1 MAGSPFLV
9 ALAASARMGANLLA
23 VFAGAVAGCL
33 PRHLV
38 LATVE
43 LIMATLR
50 LLMLTVLLCS
60 ALAQRVTNRSLIM
73 LHAGQSK
80 VLDGV
85 RIVEL
90 ARWQAAPRASLILRD
105 MGAEVIKVEWRK
117 GGDLRNSGPFVGNMS
132 VQFAAYN
139 RGKKSITLN
148 TRHPK
153 GKELFF
159 RLVQIS
165 DAVLENFRPGTMD
178 KMGFGYQE
186 MCRVNPGII
195 LASVSGFGQYGP
207 YRDRQ
212 CFDPIIQAMSGIGHQ
227 TGRGFDQ
234 PIMAEGPIM
243 DRTAALHAAIGIL
256 GALRHRDRTGEG
268 QWLEVAMLDGGIT
281 LEEVA
286 LAMCYETGNNDF
298 TRSGTFL
305 QCKDGWVTTGAARA
319 GMWERMLQVMGY
331 DELSSD
337 PEFAA
342 PMFAT
347 DKAEI
352 RMELLHLWC
361 EERSVKEVEDA
372 LVEADIPVGRA
383 MSIPEVLA
391 DGHIWER
398 EVMIETELDEPAGKK
413 MLVPG
418 PTIIKFSKT
427 PTTAG
432 PIPKYGEHNQEIYGD
447 LLGIDQS
454 QLDLLMEE
462 EVIA

>member
-1 MAGSPFLV
+1 MNVSP
-9 ALAASARMGANLLA
+9 
-23 VFAGAVAGCL
+23 
-33 PRHLV
+33 
-38 LATVE
+38 
-43 LIMATLR
+43 
-50 LLMLTVLLCS
+50 
-60 ALAQRVTNRSLIM
+60 
-73 LHAGQSK
+73 K

-85 RIVEL
+85 RILEL
-90 ARWQAAPRASLILRD
+90 ARWQAAPRGGLVLRD

-117 GGDLRNSGPFVGNMS
+117 GADLRNSGPFVGEMS

-139 RGKKSITLN
+139 RGKKSISLN
-148 TRHPK
+148 TRHDK
-153 GKELFF
+153 GKQIFLDMV
-159 RLVQIS
+159 RLADV
-165 DAVLENFRPGTMD
+165 VLENFRPGTMET
-178 KMGFGYQE
+178 MGFGYDVLSG
-186 MCRVNPGII
+186 VNPGII

-227 TGRGFDQ
+227 TGRGFDR

-243 DRTAALHAAIGIL
+243 DRTAALHATIGIL

-268 QWLEVAMLDGGIT
+268 QWLEVAMMDGGIT

-286 LAMCYETGNNDF
+286 LAMCHETGTNDF
-298 TRSGTFL
+298 MRSGSFI
-305 QCKDGWVTTGAARA
+305 QCKDGWITTGAARA
-319 GMWERMLQVMGY
+319 GMWERMLKVMGY
-331 DELSSD
+331 DELAED

-352 RMELLHLWC
+352 RMELLNLWA
-361 EERSVKEVEDA
+361 EQRTVKEAEEA

-383 MSIPEVLA
+383 MSIPEVL
-391 DGHIWER
+391 DDRQLWDR
-398 EVMIETELDEPAGKK
+398 EVMMEMDIDEPGGKQ

-432 PIPKYGEHNQEIYGD
+432 PIPKYGEHNNEMYRD
-447 LLGIDQS
+447 LLGLDELTLS
-454 QLDLLMEE
+454 QLRSE
-462 EVIA
+462 EVI

>member
-1 MAGSPFLV
+1 MPQSSP
-9 ALAASARMGANLLA
+9 
-23 VFAGAVAGCL
+23 
-33 PRHLV
+33 H
-38 LATVE
+38 
-43 LIMATLR
+43 
-50 LLMLTVLLCS
+50 
-60 ALAQRVTNRSLIM
+60 
-73 LHAGQSK
+73 K

-85 RIVEL
+85 RILEL
-90 ARWQAAPRASLILRD
+90 ARWQAAPRGSLILRD
-105 MGAEVIKVEWRK
+105 MGAEVIKLEWQK
-117 GGDLRNSGPFVGNMS
+117 GSDLRNSGPFVGNMS

-139 RGKKSITLN
+139 RGKKSVTLN

-153 GKELFF
+153 GKEIFF
-159 RLVQIS
+159 RLLEVS
-165 DAVLENFRPGTMD
+165 DVVLENFRPGTID
-178 KMGFGYQE
+178 QMGFGYPE
-186 MCRVNPGII
+186 MCAVNPGII

-212 CFDPIIQAMSGIGHQ
+212 CFDPIIQAMSGIGDQ
-227 TGRGFDQ
+227 TGKGFDQ
-234 PIMAEGPIM
+234 PIMSEGPIM

-298 TRSGTFL
+298 KRSGSFL
-305 QCKDGWVTTGAARA
+305 KCKDGWVTTGAARA
-319 GMWERMLQVMGY
+319 GMWERMLKVMGY
-331 DELSSD
+331 EDLSDD

-361 EERSVKEVEDA
+361 EERSVVDVEDA
-372 LVEADIPVGRA
+372 LVAADIPVGRA
-383 MSIPEVLA
+383 LSIPQVLE
-391 DGHIWER
+391 DKHIWER
-398 EVMIETELDEPAGKK
+398 EVMIEVELDEPAGKK

-418 PTIIKFSKT
+418 PSIIKFSKT

-432 PIPKYGEHNQEIYGD
+432 PIPKFGEHNQEVYGD
-447 LLGIDQS
+447 LLGLDDS
-454 QLDLLMEE
+454 QLASLVAEG
-462 EVIA
+462 VIT